1 MAHLF
6 SDFYK
11 PVKGLVE
18 EPFAAG
24 KTKFVVKSKPNKDLD
39 IEFKNEY
46 ADGKPSGEF
55 AWKQAFAHQNQKYT
69 VNGKLDIKGT
79 FEAKA
84 EVQCEGVTAST
95 TTKLYTEKP
104 AVKEGKEPEND
115 FANVEIKYKHKNAT
129 VTAAVKKQKEQ
140 PWNVVA
146 SAVGSHAGVHVGGSV
161 NLKCEASAEEKVKL
175 DKYELGLRYDIDRL
189 SFAAAY
195 AAKKEIK
202 FGLSHKTRDDL
213 TLGGEFKADLAKE
226 GAISFTTAVSK
237 KIDNVSS
244 VNASFSC
251 LDGVATVAYNLKCEG
266 DLETTFNVQTNL
278 YKLDSS
284 KLGASFVYAPAK
296 KE

>member
-24 KTKFVVKSKPNKDLD
+24 KTKLIVKSKPNKDLD

-46 ADGKPSGEF
+46 AEGKPSGEF
-55 AWKQAFAHQNQKYT
+55 AWKQAFAHANQKYT
-69 VNGKLDIKGT
+69 VNGKLDIQGT

-84 EVQCEGVTAST
+84 EVQCEGVTASA

-104 AVKEGKEPEND
+104 AVKADKEPEND
-115 FANVEIKYKHKNAT
+115 HINVEVKYKHKHAT
-129 VTAAVKKQKEQ
+129 TTVAVKKQKEQ
-140 PWNVVA
+140 PWTVTA
-146 SAVGSHAGVHVGGSV
+146 SAVAAHAGLHIGGNAV
-161 NLKCEASAEEKVKL
+161 LKCEGGETKVAL

-189 SFAAAY
+189 SFAGAY
-195 AAKKEIK
+195 AAQKEIK

-213 TLGGEFKADLAKE
+213 TLGGELKSDLKKE
-226 GAISFTTAVSK
+226 GKISFVTAVSK

-284 KLGASFVYAPAK
+284 KLGATFVYAPAK